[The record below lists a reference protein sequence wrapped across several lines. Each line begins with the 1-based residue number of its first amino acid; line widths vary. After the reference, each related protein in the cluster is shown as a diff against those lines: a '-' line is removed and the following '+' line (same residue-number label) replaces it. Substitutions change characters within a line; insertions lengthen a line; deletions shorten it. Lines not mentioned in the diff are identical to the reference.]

1 MRKSCIWCLQFIVIA
16 TLFTSCVYS
25 KDSYIDG
32 FESFVEILEEKNSI
46 SQEDLPAI
54 EEYYTDLTKTYYERY
69 KDKLSKSDMKRL
81 VELEVRYHA
90 SLAKADLNNFEEKLK
105 DIETKLNKIL
115 N

>member
-1 MRKSCIWCLQFIVIA
+1 MKKNCIWCLQFIVIA

-46 SQEDLPAI
+46 SQEELPVI
-54 EEYYTDLTKTYYERY
+54 EEYYTDLTKTYYDKY

-90 SLAKADLNNFEEKLK
+90 SLAKTDLSNLKDKLK
-105 DIETKLNKIL
+105 NIETKLNKIL